1 MTDIEVYGYIFGWGF
16 FIWAAVIGTI
26 IFLYTFVLND
36 DE

>member
-16 FIWAAVIGTI
+16 FIWLTVIGTI
-26 IFLYTFVLND
+26 FVLYNYVLND